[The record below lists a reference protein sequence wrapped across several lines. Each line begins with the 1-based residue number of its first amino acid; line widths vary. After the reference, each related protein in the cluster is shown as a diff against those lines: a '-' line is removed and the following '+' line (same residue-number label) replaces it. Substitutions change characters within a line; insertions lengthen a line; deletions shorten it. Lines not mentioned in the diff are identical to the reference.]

1 MNGEKMAYYGEDLI
15 DCSEVEIENLNENG
29 EYTS

>member
-1 MNGEKMAYYGEDLI
+1 MENNMAYYGEDLI
-15 DCSEVEIENLNENG
+15 DCSEIEIENLNENG